1 MRVLED
7 YSLFAQP
14 AARYELL
21 ADAEGYIVENDAEK
35 IGTASVLLG
44 AGREKKG
51 DPIDYAAGIIL
62 HKKRG
67 DYVRR
72 GESLATFCG
81 EASRFAAAEACYR
94 SGLRIGPDQPAELP
108 LIYAIVTQDG
118 VQRL

>member
-1 MRVLED
+1 M
-7 YSLFAQP
+7 
-14 AARYELL
+14 
-21 ADAEGYIVENDAEK
+21 
-35 IGTASVLLG
+35 
-44 AGREKKG
+44 
-51 DPIDYAAGIIL
+51 
-62 HKKRG
+62 
-67 DYVRR
+67 RR